1 MIMDAALTMLVLVL
15 VVPVSG
21 GLMAATPYLM
31 PKRECFAVTIPE
43 AAQQDEQ
50 LRGYKRKFAL
60 WCAALTV
67 LCTGIMAVA
76 AAPVMGAPADSS
88 SYGALV
94 GTLIGSTLAVTLVP
108 FCFMLYFR
116 KKVMALKRERGW
128 FAPRQE
134 ATALALVGTLIG
146 STLAVTL
153 VPFCFMLYFRKKV
166 MALKRERGWF
176 APRQEATALVA
187 EDDVP
192 HAISLAW
199 NLLYIPVVLVIV
211 AIGVVAYPSMPDMIP
226 MHADFAGNVND
237 YEPKSIGVVFGFPVL
252 TVLFLAVCFV
262 FSHWMMIRSKR
273 PTNPGA
279 PVTSA
284 LAYGMFARAQSI
296 FLLAAGLFLS
306 IGIGVG
312 FMLSSVG
319 VFGLS
324 EMALV
329 IVLLSIFIVIG
340 AVAISVVYGQAGS
353 RLFSR
358 MEAAGGE
365 ACMAMPA
372 DDDEHW
378 KLGVFYYN
386 PDDPSLVVYGQ
397 AGSRLFSRMEAA
409 GGEACMAMPADDD
422 EHWKLGVFYYNPDD
436 PSLWLCERFGVGWTM
451 NFARPAAWAF
461 VVGFALVTIAFIVAI
476 TVMVG

>member
-88 SYGALV
+88 SYG
-94 GTLIGSTLAVTLVP
+94 
-108 FCFMLYFR
+108 
-116 KKVMALKRERGW
+116 
-128 FAPRQE
+128 
-134 ATALALVGTLIG
+134 ALVGTLIG

-386 PDDPSLVVYGQ
+386 PDDPSL
-397 AGSRLFSRMEAA
+397 
-409 GGEACMAMPADDD
+409 
-422 EHWKLGVFYYNPDD
+422 
-436 PSLWLCERFGVGWTM
+436 WLCERFGVGWTM

>member
-1 MIMDAALTMLVLVL
+1 
-15 VVPVSG
+15 
-21 GLMAATPYLM
+21 MAATPYLM

-88 SYGALV
+88 SYG
-94 GTLIGSTLAVTLVP
+94 
-108 FCFMLYFR
+108 
-116 KKVMALKRERGW
+116 
-128 FAPRQE
+128 
-134 ATALALVGTLIG
+134 ALVGTLIG

-386 PDDPSLVVYGQ
+386 PDDPSL
-397 AGSRLFSRMEAA
+397 
-409 GGEACMAMPADDD
+409 
-422 EHWKLGVFYYNPDD
+422 
-436 PSLWLCERFGVGWTM
+436 WLCERFGVGWTM